1 MQVTSFV
8 YLPLVVLE
16 FLLNQI
22 IEEFKRNSEKF
33 LIGQS
38 VNIIKL
44 KPSDKRLIKSIQTR
58 ENILEIATELF
69 FKQGFTDVSTD
80 MIAKQ
85 ANVSKGS
92 IFHHFKSKED
102 LGLAVLRKTM
112 SIYNEIIPALEQEM
126 DPEMIIKIF
135 IEETMKISSSQP
147 GFIKMLMWFLIR
159 LDEEGKDE
167 IFYQK
172 IKDTF
177 LDVLLPFS
185 EAVEKLFEK
194 LGHKNARI
202 KSIILMGMLDGISI
216 YLSYIERLSKIEP
229 KLLDYLKDFNLLPEI
244 IIELFFPKK
253 D

>member
-1 MQVTSFV
+1 ME
-8 YLPLVVLE
+8 LE

>member
-1 MQVTSFV
+1 
-8 YLPLVVLE
+8 
-16 FLLNQI
+16 
-22 IEEFKRNSEKF
+22 
-33 LIGQS
+33 
-38 VNIIKL
+38 
-44 KPSDKRLIKSIQTR
+44 
-58 ENILEIATELF
+58 
-69 FKQGFTDVSTD
+69 
-80 MIAKQ
+80 
-85 ANVSKGS
+85 
-92 IFHHFKSKED
+92 
-102 LGLAVLRKTM
+102 M

-194 LGHKNARI
+194 LGHQNARI

-229 KLLDYLKDFNLLPEI
+229 KLLEYLEDFNHLPEV